1 MVEYKKSK
9 IDEVM
14 KKPTNLEVIRKEQK
28 MTRKQLSLKS
38 GIRVRTIESY
48 EQGLRDIKR
57 GKIETI
63 IKLSNGLNC
72 KIEDI
77 I

>member
-1 MVEYKKSK
+1 MKLKEKLYDRFLSK
-9 IDEVM
+9 
-14 KKPTNLEVIRKEQK
+14 LEIKRKEQK

-38 GIRVRTIESY
+38 GISDRTIESY
-48 EQGLRDIKR
+48 EQGYRELKKA
-57 GKIETI
+57 KIETL
-63 IKLSNGLNC
+63 IKLSNALNC

>member
-1 MVEYKKSK
+1 MN
-9 IDEVM
+9 
-14 KKPTNLEVIRKEQK
+14 NLKRKRKEQK

-38 GIRVRTIESY
+38 GISDRTIESY
-48 EQGLRDIKR
+48 EQGYRELKKA
-57 GKIETI
+57 KIETL
-63 IKLSNGLNC
+63 IKLSNALNC